1 MAKVEETKVKISL
14 IDSMSD
20 KLDHIGQK
28 MKGLGLNINS
38 LHASFGK
45 LAVTMAVTTGT
56 LLVKAGRDVSKF
68 SNQFISY
75 AENAEQATQIYNK
88 FNEVYRN
95 TNYDEQKVYDLG
107 KSFMNVGISAGESAK
122 LIEKC
127 ADVSAKLGKG
137 VEFAEELAGVFARLR
152 TGGQLT
158 EKQFKSLAEAGLDL
172 TNIEKEMQQGGTVAF
187 EALKAKCEEFSGSM
201 AKSKQTAAE
210 MEGDIKG
217 NLVEI
222 ARQTALLIDD
232 FFGFSDALKS
242 FYQWVIDVSGK
253 VIQSIKDMRNALSQ
267 NVASAD
273 AYGQAL
279 KSYGKEYDRVKSAAE
294 QGDQAA
300 AERLMVMHQQAE
312 IMAKEAKDAEALR
325 QKEAE
330 ITALESKRAQ
340 VKAISGGTKASGGGT
355 TTNNSDREYER
366 ASERLRKL
374 SDNLA
379 VKAVEATKDT
389 FAIGKERLKA
399 EINDMNSIIA
409 EAAKKGID
417 TSEVSKAVEG
427 YKQSREVQ
435 LEEEKFERMHELEMQ
450 NIENQRTMGT
460 ISLEV
465 FRNKNVQ
472 ELTSYKKHLEELLK
486 NDNLC
491 AEERIKIQT
500 KIAEAADEINA
511 NSALSWKE
519 VWKDTLEEVRET
531 ILDQSDTVR
540 QGIRNIFNDFVNFG
554 QNLLTESK
562 SFSERIRDLFKNL
575 ANDIFNMSMKFAM
588 QGLLKNLFPAVA
600 ANGGYI
606 GGKAFANGGYMGVHA
621 YAAGG
626 SAGRGWA
633 LVGERGP
640 ELVNFDQPG
649 RVYNAEQTSKA
660 LSQSNGVNVRIDIK
674 NESGTP
680 VQAEQTGSGFDG
692 ESYVVGVVL
701 KAISTNKNGM
711 RNIIKGLATT

>member
-20 KLDHIGQK
+20 KLDFIGQK

-56 LLVKAGRDVSKF
+56 LLVKAGRDVSRF

-75 AENAEQATQIYNK
+75 AENAEQATHIYNK

-107 KSFMNVGISAGESAK
+107 KSFMNVGISANESAK

-127 ADVSAKLGKG
+127 ADASAKLGKG
-137 VEFAEELAGVFARLR
+137 VEFAEELADVFARLK

-253 VIQSIKDMRNALSQ
+253 VIQSIKDMRSALAQS
-267 NVASAD
+267 VASAD
-273 AYGQAL
+273 AYSNAL
-279 KSYGKEYDRVKSAAE
+279 ASYGDEYVRIKKAAE
-294 QGDQAA
+294 EGDEDAA
-300 AERLMVMHQQAE
+300 ARLMIMHQQAE
-312 IMAKEAKDAEALR
+312 IMSQEAKDAEALR

-340 VKAISGGTKASGGGT
+340 IKSIGGGAKTSGGGANA
-355 TTNNSDREYER
+355 NNSDREYER
-366 ASERLRKL
+366 SFNRLRKL
-374 SDNLA
+374 SDDLA

-389 FAIGKERLKA
+389 FAIGKEKLAA

-417 TSEVSKAVEG
+417 TSEVEKAVSG
-427 YKQSREVQ
+427 YKQSRELQ

-460 ISLEV
+460 ISFET
-465 FRNKNVQ
+465 FKNKNVQ
-472 ELTSYKKHLEELLK
+472 ELEAYKKHLEEMLK
-486 NDNLC
+486 NESLC

-500 KIAEAADEINA
+500 KIAEAADKINE
-511 NSALSWKE
+511 NSAMNWKE
-519 VWKDTLEEVRET
+519 VWENTLEEIKETTLNQNET
-531 ILDQSDTVR
+531 IR
-540 QGIRNIFNDFVNFG
+540 EGIRNVVNDFTNFG

-575 ANDIFNMSMKFAM
+575 VNDIFNMYMKLAM
-588 QGLLKNLFPAVA
+588 QGLIKSIFPTVA

-701 KAISTNKNGM
+701 KAISTNKNGL
-711 RNIIKGLATT
+711 RNIIKGV